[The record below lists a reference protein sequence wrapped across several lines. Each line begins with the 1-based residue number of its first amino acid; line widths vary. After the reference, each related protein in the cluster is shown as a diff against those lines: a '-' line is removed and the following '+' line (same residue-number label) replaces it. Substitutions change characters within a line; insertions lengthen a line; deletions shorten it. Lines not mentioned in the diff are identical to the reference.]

1 MKKIFLTSIWG
12 IVLVISTAVA
22 VNGQLASN
30 HVKPSE
36 RFTISN
42 KPESENYLGIVGRVK
57 PPVIRSFLKTY
68 KDVSDE
74 KWIEVKEGFV
84 ALFNLNDID
93 YQVAYTKKGNLVRT
107 IRSYN
112 EDKMA
117 QDLRHI
123 VKSTYYDFEINRVHE
138 IETPRDPITYVVQ
151 LVGKKELINLE
162 IYDGEMEVLQRFN
175 QSK

>member
-1 MKKIFLTSIWG
+1 MKKIFLSSISG
-12 IVLVISTAVA
+12 MVLLISALAVS
-22 VNGQLASN
+22 GQLASN
-30 HVKPSE
+30 HVKPPE
-36 RFTISN
+36 RFIISN
-42 KPESENYLGIVGRVK
+42 KPESENYLAIVGRVS
-57 PPVIRSFLKTY
+57 PPVIRNFLKTY

-74 KWIEVKEGFV
+74 KWIAVKEGFV

-93 YQVAYTKKGNLVRT
+93 YQVAYTKKGDLIRT

-112 EDKMA
+112 EDKMPL
-117 QDLRHI
+117 DIRHI
-123 VKSTYYDFEINRVHE
+123 VKSIYYDFEINRAHE

-175 QSK
+175 KSK